1 MKIGNY
7 QVNLIDSGRFR
18 LDGGAMFGVVPRV
31 LWERKMPPDEVG
43 RIQLGANLLLLRN
56 ADRLILVDT
65 GMGDKGDEKFL
76 KINAV
81 DHSQYNLAS
90 GLKHLGFT
98 PEDITDVILTHLH
111 YDHAGGATKMNAD
124 GKLVPTFPNAKY
136 YVQRE
141 HFGWAMKPTEKDR
154 ASFLKENFI
163 PLQEANCLILVDG
176 ETELLPGLRLLPI
189 DGHTTA
195 QQMVL
200 VRGEDRTLLF
210 AGDLLPTSRH
220 VSIPWIMAY
229 DIAPLKTLEEKKHY
243 LHLATDQDWIV
254 VFEHDPDLSASAIQ
268 VTDKGFALGKSVD
281 INEES

>member
-31 LWERKMPPDEVG
+31 LWERKMPPDEAG

-81 DHSQYNLAS
+81 NHSQFNLAS
-90 GLKHLGFT
+90 GLKNLDVA

-111 YDHAGGATKMNAD
+111 YDHAGGATKVNAD
-124 GKLVPTFPNAKY
+124 GEIVPTFPNAKY

-176 ETELLPGLRLLPI
+176 ERELLPGLRLLPI

-254 VFEHDPDLSASAIQ
+254 VFEHDPDVSAAAIQ

-281 INEES
+281 INEEL